1 MTMQVKIKTRFYNM
15 SARLFRITLLYAF
28 FSVSVLYAGFEM
40 KKFTLEPGYNKVT
53 VRWEVQDE
61 SDISGYEIQRGLN
74 ERDFSKIGFVDFKQS
89 LGLVNKYEY
98 IDNTVFKQQSQN
110 GRTYY
115 YRIKITKKDGSF
127 EYSKVENVTP
137 TISSARQTWGSIK
150 AMFR

>member
-1 MTMQVKIKTRFYNM
+1 MK
-15 SARLFRITLLYAF
+15 ARHFRTTALFFF
-28 FSVSVLYAGFEM
+28 FSVTMLFAGFEI

-61 SDISGYEIQRGLN
+61 TNIKGYEIQRGLN
-74 ERDFSKIGFVDFKQS
+74 ERDFSRIGFVAYKQP
-89 LGLVNKYEY
+89 LGAVNKYEY
-98 IDNTVFKQQSQN
+98 IDQTVFKQQSQS

-115 YRIKITKKDGSF
+115 YRLKITKDDGSF